1 MRRPHLKKLSVL
13 ALIVLQLGA
22 PVLGISL
29 ELACNEKPAQACKPM
44 PCCQAETS
52 ARMTCCETS
61 APAKGETMPAAVVTP
76 VRIHYDLAAPL
87 PFVTA
92 NATADVSTA
101 REFTFSTSTTH
112 FTDNK
117 LYKLLA
123 TFLI

>member
-1 MRRPHLKKLSVL
+1 MRRTHLKKLSIL
-13 ALIVLQLGA
+13 ALVVLQLGA

-52 ARMTCCETS
+52 ARMTCCEAS
-61 APAKGETMPAAVVTP
+61 APVKGETMPAAVVTP
-76 VRIHYDLAAPL
+76 VRIYYDLAAPL

-92 NATADVSTA
+92 NVTAGVSTT
-101 REFTFSTSTTH
+101 REFTFSASTTH
-112 FTDNK
+112 FADNQ